1 MSIDE
6 GPVAWRT
13 EMLERLRALDVCSFQ
28 FAVPTPS
35 KLPQGD
41 LGQGGIIEVGPI
53 EQHVQGS
60 IDAELLTPASVVCH
74 CFVVSPPH
82 FLLTICSP

>member
-28 FAVPTPS
+28 FAVPTRS

-41 LGQGGIIEVGPI
+41 LGQGGILEVSSI

-60 IDAELLTPASVVCH
+60 IDVDLLAPASVVYY
-74 CFVVSPPH
+74 CFVISTPYP
-82 FLLTICSP
+82 LLTIGSP